1 MNGLLNILIPIL
13 MLIESNANPNAI
25 GDKGASVGVL
35 QIKAIT
41 VKDVNR
47 IVGKNQF
54 TLSDRKDVK
63 KSIAMCRIYLG
74 HYGKKIMQRPISTR
88 EKLKLLGRIWNG
100 GPSGY
105 KKRAT
110 YRYSLKVE
118 KLYRQYGG
126 KLESVPVKN

>member
-1 MNGLLNILIPIL
+1 MNDLLNILIPIL

-54 TLSDRKDVK
+54 DLNDRKDVH
-63 KSIAMCRIYLG
+63 KSIEMCRIYLS
-74 HYGKKIMQRPISTR
+74 HYGKKIMRRPITPR

-110 YRYSLKVE
+110 YRYSLRVE
-118 KLYRQYGG
+118 KLYRQHGE
-126 KLESVPVKN
+126 KLESVLVKN